1 MLSLVFAQAD
11 IVKIIKDGDA
21 IVDNESTAIVCLYA
35 FYYVVLAAFLFWK
48 SDEKK
53 NKWKFAEISLCSFVL
68 NCLVVPDLGFLLLF
82 FLGKIVD
89 KTCFWILIRV
99 VNLLAHII
107 LIEEWTR
114 RKLKKQPE
122 IKESELLQIDIISTI
137 AILPLTIVWILYKI
151 DLIVWEFSLLMG
163 EFLFIQ
169 IAIKSSLVKRKK
181 EDEKKEE
188 EQKKEEEHNK
198 HKTEAGKKSL

>member
-1 MLSLVFAQAD
+1 M
-11 IVKIIKDGDA
+11 
-21 IVDNESTAIVCLYA
+21 
-35 FYYVVLAAFLFWK
+35 
-48 SDEKK
+48 
-53 NKWKFAEISLCSFVL
+53 
-68 NCLVVPDLGFLLLF
+68 
-82 FLGKIVD
+82 
-89 KTCFWILIRV
+89 IRV

>member
-1 MLSLVFAQAD
+1 MRKINIPKWFERVLLGLIFFLAVALLVLSLVFAQAD

-89 KTCFWILIRV
+89 KTCFL
-99 VNLLAHII
+99 
-107 LIEEWTR
+107 
-114 RKLKKQPE
+114 
-122 IKESELLQIDIISTI
+122 DF
-137 AILPLTIVWILYKI
+137 
-151 DLIVWEFSLLMG
+151 D
-163 EFLFIQ
+163 
-169 IAIKSSLVKRKK
+169 SSC
-181 EDEKKEE
+181 
-188 EQKKEEEHNK
+188 
-198 HKTEAGKKSL
+198 